1 MVLRVIQ
8 IPYLFFDGPGNNGAS
23 IGPDHYRQRR
33 ILLPAFGA
41 SETRVQIPVFRQC
54 AREVNRASLTE
65 P

>member
-8 IPYLFFDGPGNNGAS
+8 IPRLSFDGPRNNGAL

-41 SETRVQIPVFRQC
+41 SETRVQIPIFRQC
-54 AREVNRASLTE
+54 AHEVNHASLTE